1 MFRDTLTLEEALLK
15 ESKGEI
21 TILDPHTDQSYH
33 QSAKAWQ
40 HNYTALRSKFRH
52 IDVSKLLTFVRAR
65 YVIELPFTIDNDTK
79 AWHFLYAVDNTELK
93 YHTKDNIEYVYI
105 LINPDYPDLIKIGM
119 TERTVEKRVSAINE
133 TSTVVEWV
141 PKFAL
146 PISKGNAF
154 RIEQQLHKYFSDVR
168 VTSDQGNEREFFRLD
183 PLTAFDKLREVGALF
198 QAGNPI
204 VY

>member
-1 MFRDTLTLEEALLK
+1 MFRDTITLEEALLK

-33 QSAKAWQ
+33 QSAKDWQ
-40 HNYTALRSKFRH
+40 YNYTALRSKFRH

-105 LINPDYPDLIKIGM
+105 LTNPDYPDLIKIGM

-133 TSTVVEWV
+133 TSTVVEW
-141 PKFAL
+141 A
-146 PISKGNAF
+146 G
-154 RIEQQLHKYFSDVR
+154 R
-168 VTSDQGNEREFFRLD
+168 
-183 PLTAFDKLREVGALF
+183 KLKQIDNG
-198 QAGNPI
+198 
-204 VY
+204 